1 MNTVVFFFLTLTG
14 GFLRKAYWLLGFF
27 FVSTLFSQVQRIQ
40 LNSIT
45 VEGNT
50 FSDATTIRV
59 HSGLV
64 AGEMI
69 TMEDVQQSL
78 RNLWALR
85 LYEDLEIL
93 VKNQTVETIDLI
105 IKVKEYPR
113 LNKVIMDG
121 HDELDKDD
129 IDKELKFYRGMVI
142 SPAALYKGKRRIE
155 QYYKSEGYYLATA
168 TLDTVYAAPGKV
180 DVELTITEGE
190 EVQVESITFH
200 GNTQAEDDD
209 PWYISMFSVFDSDD
223 GKLNFEDDV
232 LRDTFEEIKEDRW
245 WRSAD
250 FSEANYETDKGL
262 LIKFYKDNGFRD
274 AEILRDS
281 ISYSEDGSDMYI
293 DIWLYEGIRY
303 YFGNFSFEGNTTF
316 DDPTLKDALGLKYG
330 DPYNL
335 SQFELALR
343 QNLQNV
349 YYNEG
354 YLFARIQPIET
365 PIAKDTVDIRFEIN
379 EGNVVRIRELLIK
392 GNTKT
397 DDRVIRREFKLFP
410 GDKFNNA
417 LLERSAREVWVLN
430 YFGNVIPDVKLIE
443 NNDEEID
450 LEVTVEE
457 KSTDTANMSAGYSQR
472 DGFIG
477 NLGLA
482 FNNFSSR
489 HPLSGGGGQ
498 KLTVDFQ
505 FGLITQS
512 LSFSFIEPWLYDKPI
527 RAGFSVYYSRFGS
540 LEFYRYQQRRY
551 GGRLFIGKRF
561 KWPDNFWRGDW
572 SLIYSDIKLEYSDD
586 VQLQNFSSFY
596 VGDEGDPTDFKSIGV
611 LQVFTRDSR
620 NRPEFP
626 TQGSVLSLSNDIRL
640 GPNSENDVNYE
651 KYIKNEASLEWFVPA
666 VFGSVF
672 YNRTKAGI
680 INELGDY
687 SFVSRPE
694 NFYLGGNGLG
704 IAEALRGY
712 DDGVVGRRDN
722 LQLAY
727 GGRALFLSS
736 FEWRFQI
743 APNPTIYGLL
753 FAEAGNVWRS
763 PYEFDL
769 GTLSRSAGLGV
780 RLFMPMIGL
789 IGVDFGYGFDNYNAL
804 GQKEGKWQIHFQ
816 FGKF

>member
-1 MNTVVFFFLTLTG
+1 
-14 GFLRKAYWLLGFF
+14 
-27 FVSTLFSQVQRIQ
+27 
-40 LNSIT
+40 LNPGYTTSPSGPDFRYIT
-45 VEGNT
+45 
-50 FSDATTIRV
+50 A
-59 HSGLV
+59 GL
-64 AGEMI
+64 
-69 TMEDVQQSL
+69 D
-78 RNLWALR
+78 
-85 LYEDLEIL
+85 
-93 VKNQTVETIDLI
+93 
-105 IKVKEYPR
+105 
-113 LNKVIMDG
+113 
-121 HDELDKDD
+121 
-129 IDKELKFYRGMVI
+129 
-142 SPAALYKGKRRIE
+142 
-155 QYYKSEGYYLATA
+155 
-168 TLDTVYAAPGKV
+168 
-180 DVELTITEGE
+180 
-190 EVQVESITFH
+190 
-200 GNTQAEDDD
+200 
-209 PWYISMFSVFDSDD
+209 
-223 GKLNFEDDV
+223 
-232 LRDTFEEIKEDRW
+232 
-245 WRSAD
+245 
-250 FSEANYETDKGL
+250 
-262 LIKFYKDNGFRD
+262 
-274 AEILRDS
+274 
-281 ISYSEDGSDMYI
+281 
-293 DIWLYEGIRY
+293 
-303 YFGNFSFEGNTTF
+303 
-316 DDPTLKDALGLKYG
+316 
-330 DPYNL
+330 
-335 SQFELALR
+335 
-343 QNLQNV
+343 
-349 YYNEG
+349 
-354 YLFARIQPIET
+354 
-365 PIAKDTVDIRFEIN
+365 
-379 EGNVVRIRELLIK
+379 
-392 GNTKT
+392 
-397 DDRVIRREFKLFP
+397 
-410 GDKFNNA
+410 
-417 LLERSAREVWVLN
+417 
-430 YFGNVIPDVKLIE
+430 
-443 NNDEEID
+443 
-450 LEVTVEE
+450 
-457 KSTDTANMSAGYSQR
+457 
-472 DGFIG
+472 
-477 NLGLA
+477 
-482 FNNFSSR
+482 
-489 HPLSGGGGQ
+489 
-498 KLTVDFQ
+498 
-505 FGLITQS
+505 
-512 LSFSFIEPWLYDKPI
+512 
-527 RAGFSVYYSRFGS
+527 S

-626 TQGSVLSLSNDIRL
+626 TQGSVLSLSNDIRW